1 MAATKQRQ
9 FGFTFLLF
17 IPLLAYWSYD
27 TFVKWYTRKGIR
39 QEQRELSEIA
49 ASADTS
55 DEATQQQLQAADA
68 LLTAVSYSKA
78 FSNILQGVIGPP
90 DCLVI
95 VSLLRRDDTKGLIDG
110 LQLVLKLSV
119 TTAENKIILLK
130 NGVGEELCRL
140 IRSHKDLPTSVSIL
154 VINAINNLSLSEGG
168 QLQFASL
175 VGPFLDVCMGEDNS
189 LAVAALQSLTNLS
202 VTTDCHESFTRVV
215 QSLYNLLDSHSDR
228 QIQVCKVLVN
238 LSSNSTLVPYLLAAK
253 RPECSFQ
260 LIEADDALRWLRFLV
275 NISHIVLSE
284 GITDMSLPTIYKAA
298 SPDTMYS
305 FLYGVTNQSRLSN
318 LLLYKRSRGDEELNQ
333 LHNELYKNINF
344 RALSVPGS

>member
-39 QEQRELSEIA
+39 QEQRGKELSEIA

-228 QIQVCKVLVN
+228 QIQ
-238 LSSNSTLVPYLLAAK
+238 